1 MTAVAPSSTALET
14 AMVMPRS
21 LKLPVG
27 FMPSSLAKIS
37 RSRRADRRGSGTSGV
52 PPSPSDTIGVLGPT
66 GRNSR

>member
-1 MTAVAPSSTALET
+1 MTAVAPSSTAFET

-27 FMPSSLAKIS
+27 FIPSSFAWIS
-37 RSRRADRRGSGTSGV
+37 RSKRADSRWSGTRGV
-52 PPSPSDTIGVLGPT
+52 PPSPSVTIGVLALT